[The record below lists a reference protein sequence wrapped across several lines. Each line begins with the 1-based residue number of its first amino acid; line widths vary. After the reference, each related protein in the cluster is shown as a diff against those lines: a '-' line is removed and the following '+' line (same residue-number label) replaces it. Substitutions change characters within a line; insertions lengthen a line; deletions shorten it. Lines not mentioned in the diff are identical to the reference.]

1 MLDPDPYQMNTD
13 SQPWF
18 PVQEGSG
25 SDEDVDGVPL
35 DGAAL
40 LKGARPLHTKPQPLR

>member
-1 MLDPDPYQMNTD
+1 MC
-13 SQPWF
+13 SF
-18 PVQEGSG
+18 VQEGSG